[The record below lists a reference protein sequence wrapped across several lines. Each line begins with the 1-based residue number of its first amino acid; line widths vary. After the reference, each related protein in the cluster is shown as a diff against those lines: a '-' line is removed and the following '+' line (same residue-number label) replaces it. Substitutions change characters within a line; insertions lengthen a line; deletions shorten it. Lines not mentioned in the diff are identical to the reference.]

1 MALTSEDLQA
11 IGGLIDQKL
20 EPIDRRL
27 DIVAT
32 KQDLENFA
40 TKQDLE
46 NFATKQD
53 LENFATKQDVKEIVR
68 ANNSIHATL
77 FKVELASTA
86 EKVIKVMKAGFQE
99 MVNHIRPMDET
110 IEDHG
115 KRIEHLEEHTGV
127 TKHN

>member
-27 DIVAT
+27 DIV
-32 KQDLENFA
+32 A

>member
-27 DIVAT
+27 DIV
-32 KQDLENFA
+32 
-40 TKQDLE
+40 
-46 NFATKQD
+46 ATKQD